1 LEWDGGEV
9 PVGGEAIRGKD
20 TERGGA
26 GILKFYTDVYKT
38 KKNGERYRITYT
50 TDGITFK
57 HIDGFGEIP
66 AVPGDR
72 LFMDTLPVQHTD
84 GTIELLG
91 RGVRSIILGG
101 LHCLRRFAGSISC
114 RRALGETSRH

>member
-1 LEWDGGEV
+1 
-9 PVGGEAIRGKD
+9 
-20 TERGGA
+20 
-26 GILKFYTDVYKT
+26 LKFYADVHKT
-38 KKNGERYRITYT
+38 KKNSEMYRITYT
-50 TDGITFK
+50 SDGTTFR
-57 HIDGFGEIP
+57 HVDRLGEIP
-66 AVPGDR
+66 AGPGDK

>member
-1 LEWDGGEV
+1 
-9 PVGGEAIRGKD
+9 
-20 TERGGA
+20 
-26 GILKFYTDVYKT
+26 LKFYADVHKT
-38 KKNGERYRITYT
+38 KKNSEMYRITYT
-50 TDGITFK
+50 SDGTTFR
-57 HIDGFGEIP
+57 HVDSLGEIP
-66 AVPGDR
+66 AGPGDK

>member
-1 LEWDGGEV
+1 
-9 PVGGEAIRGKD
+9 
-20 TERGGA
+20 
-26 GILKFYTDVYKT
+26 LKFYADVHRSKR
-38 KKNGERYRITYT
+38 NGEGFRITYT
-50 TDGITFK
+50 TDGTTFK
-57 HIDGFGEIP
+57 HTDGFGEVP
-66 AVPGDR
+66 AGPGDK

-114 RRALGETSRH
+114 RRLLGETSRH

>member
-1 LEWDGGEV
+1 M
-9 PVGGEAIRGKD
+9 
-20 TERGGA
+20 
-26 GILKFYTDVYKT
+26 KFYADVHKT
-38 KKNGERYRITYT
+38 KKNSEMYRITYT
-50 TDGITFK
+50 SDGTTFR
-57 HIDGFGEIP
+57 HVDSLGEIP
-66 AVPGDR
+66 AGPGDK

-114 RRALGETSRH
+114 RGALGETSRH

>member
-1 LEWDGGEV
+1 
-9 PVGGEAIRGKD
+9 
-20 TERGGA
+20 
-26 GILKFYTDVYKT
+26 LKFYADVHKT
-38 KKNGERYRITYT
+38 KKNSEMYRITYT
-50 TDGITFK
+50 SDGTTFR
-57 HIDGFGEIP
+57 HVDSLGEIP
-66 AVPGDR
+66 AGPGDK

-114 RRALGETSRH
+114 RGALGETSRH

>member
-1 LEWDGGEV
+1 
-9 PVGGEAIRGKD
+9 
-20 TERGGA
+20 
-26 GILKFYTDVYKT
+26 LKFYADVHKT
-38 KKNGERYRITYT
+38 KKNSEMYRITYT
-50 TDGITFK
+50 SDGTTFR
-57 HIDGFGEIP
+57 HVDRLGEIP
-66 AVPGDR
+66 AGPGDK

-114 RRALGETSRH
+114 RGALGETSRH